1 MPVSIRVALS
11 GANGRMG
18 RVVGPGLESAA
29 GIALVARI
37 EIGDDLVA
45 ACKAA
50 KAEVVVDFTT
60 PAAAVGNARKILDA
74 GCQGVIGTTGFSEAD
89 LVDLDA
95 RTRAAKRGSLVAPNF
110 ALGAILAQRF
120 AAEAA
125 RHFPRSEI
133 VEYHHDGKVDAPSGT
148 AIRTAEVV
156 GAAGSGG
163 GPGGGDGGGASRGSE
178 HHGVRVHSV
187 RLPGI
192 VAHQEVLFGGVGE
205 LLTLRHDAL
214 SRECYVLGVVAAVR
228 AMPGRVGLVR
238 GLESI
243 LFPTGPA
250 AR

>member
-1 MPVSIRVALS
+1 MPEVLRVALS

-18 RVVGPGLESAA
+18 RVVAPGLEAAA

-37 EIGDDLVA
+37 EVGDDLVA
-45 ACKAA
+45 AARAA
-50 KAEVVVDFTT
+50 KAHVVVDFTT
-60 PAAAVGNARKILDA
+60 PAAAASNARKILEA

-89 LVDLDA
+89 LLDLDA
-95 RTRAAKRGSLVAPNF
+95 RAKAAKRGLLVAPNF
-110 ALGAILAQRF
+110 ALGALLLQRF
-120 AAEAA
+120 AGEAA
-125 RHFPRSEI
+125 RFFPRSEI
-133 VEYHHDGKVDAPSGT
+133 VEYHHDGKADAPSGT
-148 AIRTAEVV
+148 ALKTAEVV

-163 GPGGGDGGGASRGSE
+163 GPAGSDASRGCE
-178 HHGVRVHSV
+178 RHGVRIHAV
-187 RLPGI
+187 RLPGL

-214 SRECYVLGVVAAVR
+214 SRECYVAGIVAAVR

-243 LFPTGPA
+243 LFPAGPA